1 MTTQEIEEYIA
12 TAIRENFDGFTTES
26 GEMMTS
32 EGGDGRFL
40 GKVVATMYI
49 GLPGGKDIYL
59 AIGETVKHSQI
70 IKFGDSE
77 CLKPGRGELDLILL
91 KELGIGSD
99 EIDSASDE

>member
-1 MTTQEIEEYIA
+1 MTTQEIQEYIDS
-12 TAIRENFDGFTTES
+12 AIRENFDGYTTES

-49 GLPGGKDIYL
+49 GLQGGKDIYL
-59 AIGETVKHSQI
+59 AIGETVKKSQI

-77 CLKPGRGELDLILL
+77 CLKPGKGELDLLLL
-91 KELGIGSD
+91 KELGIGEDQSGD
-99 EIDSASDE
+99 

>member
-1 MTTQEIEEYIA
+1 MTTKEIQDYIA
-12 TAIRENFDGFTTES
+12 AAISANYDGYTTQS

-59 AIGETVKHSQI
+59 AIGETVKKSQI

-77 CLKPGRGELDLILL
+77 CLKPGTGELDLLLL
-91 KELGIGSD
+91 KELGIGEDKSGD
-99 EIDSASDE
+99 